1 MIRVAVVDDHPL
13 YRDGVAAT
21 LKSVPEFEVVGVGGS
36 GADAVEIVQQQS
48 PDLILLDLNMPGG
61 GISLIR
67 KLLEI
72 RPQIKAVMLTVSG
85 DQEFVSEALREGV
98 RGYIL
103 KQVNSKDLISAL
115 LSVHAGDPYVMPELA
130 AKLLKHLGTRPA
142 PDRRDKISGL
152 SAREMEILERVAN
165 GSTNK
170 EIARDL
176 KITEKTV
183 KHYMTTIMQKLQ
195 VRNRVEA
202 AAMVLQNGSAS
213 QAIQFGQDRD

>member
-1 MIRVAVVDDHPL
+1 MIKVAVVDDHPL

-21 LKSVPEFEVVGVGGS
+21 LKSVPDFVVVGVGGS
-36 GADAVEIVQQQS
+36 GVDALDLVQEHK

-61 GISLIR
+61 GIPLIR
-67 KLLEI
+67 KLIEAH
-72 RPQIKAVMLTVSG
+72 PKIKPVMLTISG

-103 KQVNSKDLISAL
+103 KQVNSRDLISAL
-115 LSVHAGDPYVMPELA
+115 QSVYAGDPYVMPELA
-130 AKLLKHLGTRPA
+130 AKLLKHLGSRPV

-202 AAMVLQNGSAS
+202 AAMVLQNGAAPHHN
-213 QAIQFGQDRD
+213 QGGQFRE

>member
-1 MIRVAVVDDHPL
+1 MIKVGVVDDHPI

-21 LKSVPEFEVVGVGGS
+21 LKSVPDFEVVGAGGS
-36 GADAVEIVQQQS
+36 GNDALEIVERYS

-61 GISLIR
+61 GIPLVR
-67 KLLEI
+67 KLLEL
-72 RPQIKAVMLTVSG
+72 RPQLKPVMLTISG

-103 KQVNSKDLISAL
+103 KQVNSRDLIGAL

-130 AKLLKHLGTRPA
+130 AHLLKHLGTRPA
-142 PDRRDKISGL
+142 PDRRDKLSGL
-152 SAREMEILERVAN
+152 SAREKEILERVAH

-170 EIARDL
+170 EIARKL
-176 KITEKTV
+176 NITEKTV

-202 AAMVLQNGSAS
+202 AAMVLQNGTAS
-213 QAIQFGQDRD
+213 QAAQFSHSRD